1 MEVESV
7 GLDNEMECKIK
18 IEDTEASSLRNW
30 GSILSFIKVRM
41 NKGDHKF
48 NLEKLR
54 RYVLQILIQ

>member
-7 GLDNEMECKIK
+7 GLANEMECKIK
-18 IEDTEASSLRNW
+18 VEDTEASSLRNW

-48 NLEKLR
+48 NLEKLH